1 MSGSNPF
8 RPKKSEGELDPSLP
22 DSSSIDSL
30 AEVARLTVA
39 DPTGHP
45 PSSSHST
52 AGSSYFPV
60 PPVYTVP
67 DTSVNPNGI
76 PNLPCSNFTP
86 SNDDSLSSDDQ
97 SLSDPFHQHSD
108 LSDDDGPRRKPT
120 SIPTSNPSNIPREPL
135 DEEFR
140 RARQPGLPSPPI
152 SATAFGS
159 SAGPSARTRTHDQFP
174 GQENARPLGGNA
186 PVASSNAS
194 IRSLTPHGGTRT
206 TNSSVTDVSQ
216 TPAHPG
222 IANLPGVG
230 RDSKP
235 LASRPSNRDRVPPPP
250 PKSHHGKL
258 ISPTPGTAS
267 PLAQPAPVR
276 PTNRYSFHGSP
287 SEASLSPRPSQS
299 QGDYFAGLGERQASD
314 RSPETLRRSQSQ
326 HKRPPTPPLARRHS
340 QMRRSKTTHS
350 KANMSRLSMP
360 PIKVDVTAESPPP
373 SPGSWSLNPS
383 RTRDARVD
391 TSSSDEN
398 SSRPPPLSIRTLVSK
413 SSTSVAD
420 TSASTS
426 PSNSKASFNKRA
438 SQQNPLPP
446 PPPPRRTRGSSN
458 HSSDDTRSVSFR
470 SEKPTDEKTTFAP
483 EPSNARDILADLTR
497 LQKEV
502 DDLRGH
508 YENRKASH

>member
-8 RPKKSEGELDPSLP
+8 RPKKSEGELDLSLP
-22 DSSSIDSL
+22 VSSSIDSL
-30 AEVARLTVA
+30 AVARLTIV
-39 DPTGHP
+39 DPAGHP
-45 PSSSHST
+45 SSSSHST
-52 AGSSYFPV
+52 AGSSYFSV

-67 DTSVNPNGI
+67 DPSFNPNGI
-76 PNLPCSNFTP
+76 PDLPSSNPTP
-86 SNDDSLSSDDQ
+86 SHDDSLSSDDQ
-97 SLSDPFHQHSD
+97 SLSDPFQHSD
-108 LSDDDGPRRKPT
+108 LSDDDGPRRRPA
-120 SIPTSNPSNIPREPL
+120 SIPTSNPTNVPREPL
-135 DEEFR
+135 DEDFR
-140 RARQPGLPSPPI
+140 RARQPGLPSTPPI
-152 SATAFGS
+152 SATAFES
-159 SAGPSARTRTHDQFP
+159 SAGPPARTRTHDQFP

-230 RDSKP
+230 RDSKH

-258 ISPTPGTAS
+258 ISPTSSTAS
-267 PLAQPAPVR
+267 SLAQPAPAR

-287 SEASLSPRPSQS
+287 SEASLSPRLSQS
-299 QGDYFAGLGERQASD
+299 QGDYFAGLGERQASE
-314 RSPETLRRSQSQ
+314 RPPETLRRSQSQ

-350 KANMSRLSMP
+350 KANTSRLSMP

-398 SSRPPPLSIRTLVSK
+398 SSQPPPLSIQTSVPK
-413 SSTSVAD
+413 SSTSVVD

-426 PSNSKASFNKRA
+426 PSNSKATANKRA

-458 HSSDDTRSVSFR
+458 HSSDDTRSVSLR
-470 SEKPTDEKTTFAP
+470 SEKPADEKPAFTP

-508 YENRKASH
+508 YESRKASH

>member
-1 MSGSNPF
+1 MSGLNPF
-8 RPKKSEGELDPSLP
+8 RPKKPEDP
-22 DSSSIDSL
+22 
-30 AEVARLTVA
+30 A
-39 DPTGHP
+39 GP
-45 PSSSHST
+45 PSSHST
-52 AGSSYFPV
+52 SGSSYFSV
-60 PPVYTVP
+60 PPAYTVP
-67 DTSVNPNGI
+67 DTSFNPNGI
-76 PNLPCSNFTP
+76 PDFPSPNPTP

-97 SLSDPFHQHSD
+97 SVSDPFRQHSD
-108 LSDDDGPRRKPT
+108 LSDDEGVRRKPAQF
-120 SIPTSNPSNIPREPL
+120 PTSNPSNLSRELP

-140 RARQPGLPSPPI
+140 RTRQPGLPSAPPV
-152 SATAFGS
+152 SATAFGVP
-159 SAGPSARTRTHDQFP
+159 AGLPSRSRTHDQYP
-174 GQENARPLGGNA
+174 GQENARPLGENA

-222 IANLPGVG
+222 IAHFPGVG
-230 RDSKP
+230 RDPKP
-235 LASRPSNRDRVPPPP
+235 LASRSGNRDKVPPPP
-250 PKSHHGKL
+250 PKSHHGRL
-258 ISPTPGTAS
+258 ISPTSGTAS
-267 PLAQPAPVR
+267 SLSQPEPAR

-287 SEASLSPRPSQS
+287 SEASLSPRPAQS
-299 QGDYFAGLGERQASD
+299 EGGYFAGLGEKSQLERPGES
-314 RSPETLRRSQSQ
+314 LRRSQSQ

-350 KANMSRLSMP
+350 KANMARLSMP

-373 SPGSWSLNPS
+373 SPGSWSLNPA
-383 RTRDARVD
+383 RTRDARID

-398 SSRPPPLSIRTLVSK
+398 SSQRPPLSIQTSESK

-426 PSNSKASFNKRA
+426 PSNPRASLNKRA

-458 HSSDDTRSVSFR
+458 HSSDETRSTSLR
-470 SEKPTDEKTTFAP
+470 SEKRAEENPAFTP